1 VIADV
6 TYVGAVARDYHVNVD
21 YPNVTAVVLSLS
33 KPMGVYYHRIGGLLS
48 QTEIPSLFGNQWFK
62 NLLSLRYGTRLLQR
76 FGVQELPQKYAT
88 VQERAAEKVS
98 AQFNLPIKPA
108 DVMLIGNVPE
118 HLFLESSPD
127 MASYLTRPGVER
139 NEPIRLCLTPGMAEL
154 IEPTAPHRRMAETS
168 EHGMPGP

>member
-1 VIADV
+1 V
-6 TYVGAVARDYHVNVD
+6 TIFGPKTIYALVMPEIER
-21 YPNVTAVVLSLS
+21 VL
-33 KPMGVYYHRIGGLLS
+33 IE
-48 QTEIPSLFGNQWFK
+48 T
-62 NLLSLRYGTRLLQR
+62 LLQR